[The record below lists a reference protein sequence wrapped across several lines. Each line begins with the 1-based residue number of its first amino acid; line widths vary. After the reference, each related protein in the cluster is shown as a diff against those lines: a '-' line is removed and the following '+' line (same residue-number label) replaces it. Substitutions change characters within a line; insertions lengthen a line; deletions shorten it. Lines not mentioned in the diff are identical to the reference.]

1 MFIEVNAFVKQILSC
16 FHDGYLWLGTKV
28 PITINLISQIIDI
41 PKAGVDPSQ
50 YFRGKDN
57 DKKLASIL
65 RKTSGV
71 VRNKK

>member
-1 MFIEVNAFVKQILSC
+1 MFIEVNEFVKQILSC

-41 PKAGVDPSQ
+41 PKVGVDPSQ

-57 DKKLASIL
+57 NKKLAAILKNKSSIV
-65 RKTSGV
+65 KE
-71 VRNKK
+71 KK